1 MAKEEVND
9 MKNEEVINE
18 RENELNIYLLA
29 LDSQKEV

>member
-29 LDSQKEV
+29 LDS